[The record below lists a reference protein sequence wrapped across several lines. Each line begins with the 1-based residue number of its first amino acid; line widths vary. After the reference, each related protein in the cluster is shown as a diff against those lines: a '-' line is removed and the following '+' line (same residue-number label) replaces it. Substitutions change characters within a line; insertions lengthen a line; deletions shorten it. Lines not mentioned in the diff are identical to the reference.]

1 MGHKARWNFNQEQ
14 RLVAAE
20 ELLANGSGRNVV
32 EAYRRWFRVGRKRA
46 VKELRMLRDNVQGA
60 SQHLGGIQTGDVYK
74 SGPPKRRTGYRDGTL
89 DYSDA
94 TFAFIAG
101 YTSGGAP
108 FGVTWE
114 ELESQHEVR
123 LYRSETDPI
132 EFIDDPFD
140 PFDLYSPIDAY
151 DSFDPFGPDTSAI
164 PEYPFW

>member
-1 MGHKARWNFNQEQ
+1 
-14 RLVAAE
+14 
-20 ELLANGSGRNVV
+20 
-32 EAYRRWFRVGRKRA
+32 
-46 VKELRMLRDNVQGA
+46 MLRDNVP
-60 SQHLGGIQTGDVYK
+60 SVSKHLGGIETDDTYEGVSRK
-74 SGPPKRRTGYRDGTL
+74 GKRTNGNGTL

-114 ELESQHEVR
+114 ELEAQHEVR
-123 LYRSETDPI
+123 LYRAENDPI
-132 EFIDDPFD
+132 VFIDDPFD

-151 DSFDPFGPDTSAI
+151 DSFDPFGPDTTAI